1 MTSRSFGAELL
12 LLFIC
17 HFSRCYLAYPGS
29 TSTGEAQLFDAFNLR
44 AKATVAA
51 HESSL
56 AALAFNPAGDKLA
69 TASER
74 GTVIRVF
81 STVDG
86 MEGRKLAEF
95 RRGVKRCASVQCL
108 AFSQDSKFLVLS
120 SNTETI
126 HLFRCEFDP
135 DSSGGESGSA
145 ENRENSSNSE
155 SPSHHRQQQGNAGN
169 K

>member
-1 MTSRSFGAELL
+1 MTISIT
-12 LLFIC
+12 FIM
-17 HFSRCYLAYPGS
+17 HLPRCYLAYPGS
-29 TSTGEAQLFDAFNLR
+29 TSTGEAQLFDAFHLR

-81 STVDG
+81 STQDG

-95 RRGVKRCASVQCL
+95 RRGVKRCALVHSL
-108 AFSQDSKFLVLS
+108 SFSQDSKFLVLS
-120 SNTETI
+120 SNTETV
-126 HLFRCEFDP
+126 HVFRCEFDEVSANE
-135 DSSGGESGSA
+135 SSD
-145 ENRENSSNSE
+145 NNSSSD
-155 SPSHHRQQQGNAGN
+155 SPSHHRQHQAAAAANSNA